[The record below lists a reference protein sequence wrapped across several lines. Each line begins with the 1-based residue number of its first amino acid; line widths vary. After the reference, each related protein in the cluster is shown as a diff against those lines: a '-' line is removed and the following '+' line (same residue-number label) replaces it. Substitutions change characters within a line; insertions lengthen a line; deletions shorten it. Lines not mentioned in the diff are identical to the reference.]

1 MALVALLYGWRRL
14 ISFYGEEAASLP
26 GQCDHRPMGVPS
38 RHSVLSQH
46 TPHHDFPVNPHTPTG
61 PRDKHWPL
69 SPTPGWTERGSPQEK
84 LLPDR

>member
-1 MALVALLYGWRRL
+1 MITDSWGFAPIILFSANTFL
-14 ISFYGEEAASLP
+14 IMTSS
-26 GQCDHRPMGVPS
+26 
-38 RHSVLSQH
+38 
-46 TPHHDFPVNPHTPTG
+46 VNPQTPTG